1 MPSISHSM
9 KLTIVGALLLL
20 LACLGALL
28 MLDGQPARTS
38 AGWLYNAA
46 GYQQAVYRGQ
56 QNGKPRLLLL
66 ESNACPRCQQLEHQL
81 WQDPVFIRELGSW
94 QLVRLQQDADPATA
108 LLIDRYRGK
117 AELPLVILE
126 RAAVSNYQA
135 LYFNRD
141 LTAFSLAADPT
152 TAAQP
157 LDTHHLQQALQRW
170 QQQSQFPNQLP

>member
-9 KLTIVGALLLL
+9 KLTIAGAFLLL

-28 MLDGQPARTS
+28 LLDGQPARAS

-56 QNGKPRLLLL
+56 QNDKPRLLLL
-66 ESNACPRCQQLEHQL
+66 ESNACPRCQQLEQQL
-81 WQDPVFIRELGSW
+81 WQDPALVQELDDW

-108 LLIDRYRGK
+108 LLVDRLRGK

-126 RAAVSNYQA
+126 RAAVSGFQA

-141 LTAFSLAADPT
+141 LTAFSLADAPA

-157 LDTHHLQQALQRW
+157 LDTNHLQQALKHWLQHG
-170 QQQSQFPNQLP
+170 QPPNQLP

>member
-1 MPSISHSM
+1 M
-9 KLTIVGALLLL
+9 KLAIAGALLLL

-38 AGWLYNAA
+38 SGWLYNAA

-66 ESNACPRCQQLEHQL
+66 ESKGCLRCQQLERQL
-81 WQDPVFIRELGSW
+81 WQDPVLIQELGSW

-108 LLIDRYRGK
+108 QLIDRFRGK

-126 RAAVSNYQA
+126 RAAVSNYQT

-141 LTAFSLAADPT
+141 LTAFSLAADPM

-157 LDTHHLQQALQRW
+157 LDANHLQQALQRW
-170 QQQSQFPNQLP
+170 QQQGQFPNQLP

>member
-9 KLTIVGALLLL
+9 KLTIAGAFLLL

-28 MLDGQPARTS
+28 LLDGQPARAS

-56 QNGKPRLLLL
+56 QNDKPRLLLL
-66 ESNACPRCQQLEHQL
+66 ESNACPRCQQLEQQL
-81 WQDPVFIRELGSW
+81 WQDPALVQELDDW
-94 QLVRLQQDADPATA
+94 QLVRLQQDADPATG
-108 LLIDRYRGK
+108 LLVDRLRGK

-126 RAAVSNYQA
+126 RAAVSGFQA
-135 LYFNRD
+135 IYFNRD
-141 LTAFSLAADPT
+141 LTAFSLADAPA

-157 LDTHHLQQALQRW
+157 LDTHHLQQALKHWLQHG
-170 QQQSQFPNQLP
+170 QPPNQLP